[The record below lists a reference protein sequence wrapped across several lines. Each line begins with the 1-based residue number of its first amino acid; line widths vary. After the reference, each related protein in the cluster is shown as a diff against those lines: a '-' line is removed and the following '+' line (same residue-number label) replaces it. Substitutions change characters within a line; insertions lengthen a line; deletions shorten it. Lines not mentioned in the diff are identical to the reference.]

1 MSARPLPRNNSI
13 LFFVH
18 LIAWALLFVSP
29 LIFMQGESGTIAW
42 RRYFEYCVSSLS
54 FVIVFYLNYYV
65 LIDRLLFRQRL
76 TAFILTNV
84 ALILILAYGTHL
96 WHLFHRIYLMGTPPP
111 PMPRPRGKSFSIVF
125 ILHDAGI
132 LLLITGLS
140 VAIKMTSRWYR
151 VEREK
156 QEIEKERTKAELQ
169 NLKSQLNPHFLFNTL
184 NNIYALVAINPQQA
198 QYALHS
204 LGQLLR
210 YVLYENNRE
219 LMPLSKE
226 LTFIRSYV
234 ELMSLRLSKDV
245 QLQVDL
251 PEDDKGF
258 EVAPLLFITLIE
270 NAFKHGV
277 SPEGHS
283 FIHISIKLTGAD
295 TLICTVENSYFPK
308 NGQDRSGSGI
318 GIENLRRRLNL
329 LYQDRHILR
338 LDRIGDRFVAQ
349 LILTLKPLL
358 IDR

>member
-1 MSARPLPRNNSI
+1 MSARPLTRNNSI
-13 LFFVH
+13 LFLVH
-18 LIAWALLFVSP
+18 LIAWALLFASP
-29 LIFMQGESGTIAW
+29 LIFMQGESGAIAW

-76 TAFILTNV
+76 TAFILANV

-198 QYALHS
+198 QYALQS

-349 LILTLKPLL
+349 LILTLRPSL
-358 IDR
+358 IER